1 MRVKR
6 FVARSI
12 QEAMVQVK
20 VEMGQ
25 EAVILHTRKFK
36 EGGFL
41 GLFAQEFVE
50 VTAAVDHHYP
60 EIKKE
65 EVIDKVVWP
74 NLSKTEIKETSDTV
88 DNIEETLSED
98 ESSLEQDDLREM
110 KQMMEDMMKQIEQ
123 ASFNLGLNHMGNN
136 IYKILVK
143 NEVEPILAR
152 RIVKSTMEKIPPSQ
166 YEDLDFIREKM
177 IERIARILKESKPI
191 VLPKRKQQVFALV
204 GPTGVGKTTT
214 IAKLAANF
222 AITSKKNVALIT
234 SDTYRIAAV
243 EQLKAVGE
251 VLGINVDV
259 VFTPQSIKNAIA
271 SHRDKDVILID
282 TAGRNHRSML
292 HVSELKA
299 FMDAAQP
306 DEIFLVLSATTRLKD
321 MLDIVKNYENIEFNR
336 IIFTKIDETTTYGPI
351 LSLIYKTKKYLSY
364 CTTGQSIPDD
374 IEIAD
379 QRKLAQ
385 LILEDGGN
393 NE

>member
-1 MRVKR
+1 
-6 FVARSI
+6 
-12 QEAMVQVK
+12 
-20 VEMGQ
+20 
-25 EAVILHTRKFK
+25 
-36 EGGFL
+36 
-41 GLFAQEFVE
+41 
-50 VTAAVDHHYP
+50 
-60 EIKKE
+60 
-65 EVIDKVVWP
+65 
-74 NLSKTEIKETSDTV
+74 
-88 DNIEETLSED
+88 
-98 ESSLEQDDLREM
+98 M

-177 IERIARILKESKPI
+177 IERIARILKKRKPI

>member
-1 MRVKR
+1 
-6 FVARSI
+6 
-12 QEAMVQVK
+12 
-20 VEMGQ
+20 
-25 EAVILHTRKFK
+25 
-36 EGGFL
+36 
-41 GLFAQEFVE
+41 
-50 VTAAVDHHYP
+50 
-60 EIKKE
+60 
-65 EVIDKVVWP
+65 
-74 NLSKTEIKETSDTV
+74 
-88 DNIEETLSED
+88 
-98 ESSLEQDDLREM
+98 
-110 KQMMEDMMKQIEQ
+110 
-123 ASFNLGLNHMGNN
+123 MGNK

-166 YEDLDFIREKM
+166 YDDLDFIREKF
-177 IERIARILKESKPI
+177 IEKIARMLKKSKPI

-282 TAGRNHRSML
+282 TAGRNHRI

-306 DEIFLVLSATTRLKD
+306 DEIFWFKC
-321 MLDIVKNYENIEFNR
+321 YY
-336 IIFTKIDETTTYGPI
+336 KIKGHARY
-351 LSLIYKTKKYLSY
+351 
-364 CTTGQSIPDD
+364 
-374 IEIAD
+374 
-379 QRKLAQ
+379 R
-385 LILEDGGN
+385 
-393 NE
+393 